1 MATLYQEDHD
11 IRREERERDGGVGN
25 GEGGRRER
33 EV

>member
-11 IRREERERDGGVGN
+11 IRRKGRERWGGS